1 MKTSMMLLEIL
12 VGLLVL
18 IIGIINLFPF
28 KFFNVP
34 TGATIMLYGI
44 IIAGVT
50 MLVVGA
56 FGLSRVYSY
65 ETLSLAKK
73 INVVT
78 SVLTMAMAVVILFFQ
93 LFMTGSRWLHLC
105 FGIGLLGFAVG
116 QVAIGALTSEINSGL
131 RAYYSAIGIVIAV
144 LSIIIISFQMVQISS
159 GVNGTI
165 YLTYGYLIDVTF
177 IMIGVDCLASAMLSI
192 IFRRQ
197 KPVPY

>member
-1 MKTSMMLLEIL
+1 MLGKGRIQLASFFCILAFLISCLKGKSFKQKESTQIEANLMKTSMMLLEIL

-116 QVAIGALTSEINSGL
+116 QVAIG
-131 RAYYSAIGIVIAV
+131 R
-144 LSIIIISFQMVQISS
+144 
-159 GVNGTI
+159 
-165 YLTYGYLIDVTF
+165 
-177 IMIGVDCLASAMLSI
+177 
-192 IFRRQ
+192 
-197 KPVPY
+197 